1 MKYFI
6 STLLLG
12 FSLLVASLAV
22 GVIAPTTATAA
33 DSTTEACQK
42 LGSSSA
48 FCASKKDSVS
58 GTNGFAK
65 IVTNILLFLV
75 GTAAV
80 IMIILGGIKYTTSN
94 GDPSQIKSAKDTIL
108 YSVVGLIVAIMAWGI
123 VTFVIDQAAPDTSST
138 SGSGNTNNNSGQQPA
153 QGN

>member
-1 MKYFI
+1 MRNFI
-6 STLLLG
+6 STLVFGVSVLL
-12 FSLLVASLAV
+12 ASLAL
-22 GVIAPTTATAA
+22 GAISPAAASAA

-48 FCASKKDSVS
+48 FCASKKDSVG

-65 IVTNILLFLV
+65 IITNILLFLV

-94 GDPSQIKSAKDTIL
+94 GDASQIKSAKDTIL

-123 VTFVIDQAAPDTSST
+123 VTFVIDQAAPDAANTG
-138 SGSGNTNNNSGQQPA
+138 GSGNTNNNSGQQPA